1 VMSERSNQVLR
12 YDGAS
17 GAFLGVFVAAGSGGL
32 DIAENLTFGPDGNL
46 YVCSL
51 GSSQVLKY
59 DGRSGAFLGIFV
71 TAGSGGLAG
80 PTGLLFGADGNLYV
94 NSSRGSQVLRY
105 DGASGAFRGVFVAA
119 GSGGLETPVGI
130 ALGADGNLYV
140 SSLGTSEVLRYDG
153 ASGAFLGVFVPQG
166 SGGLDGA
173 YDLAFG
179 PDGNLYVNSFSNGE
193 VLRYDAGSGA
203 FLGVFAGGNGLLGP
217 TYLLF
222 APVGNTACQDDAT
235 HVCLQQGR
243 FRVTTGW
250 QTAAGAAGAGQAVP
264 LSADTA
270 YFWFFAASNV
280 ELMVKVLDGC
290 PAAAGGHYWVFAG
303 GLTDVAVQLTVT
315 DTATGAVKTYLNPQ
329 STPFAPLQD
338 TSAFACH

>member
-1 VMSERSNQVLR
+1 LAAASAVTTGSAGSAARWTVRLLALLCLAGGAGGAARAGADLLVSSSAFSSVARFDAATGAARGIFVTPGEGGLDSTDGLAWGPDGNLYVMSERSNQVLR

-32 DIAENLTFGPDGNL
+32 
-46 YVCSL
+46 
-51 GSSQVLKY
+51 
-59 DGRSGAFLGIFV
+59 
-71 TAGSGGLAG
+71 
-80 PTGLLFGADGNLYV
+80 
-94 NSSRGSQVLRY
+94 
-105 DGASGAFRGVFVAA
+105 
-119 GSGGLETPVGI
+119 ETPVGI
-130 ALGADGNLYV
+130 APGADGNIYL

-280 ELMVKVLDGC
+280 ELVVKVLDGC
-290 PAAAGGHYWVFAG
+290 PSAAGGHYWVFAG